1 MLDTPF
7 LHHGFKHAASLR
19 RPARPRNAIVSQCLV
34 GMSVDEGNICR
45 HKTSCT
51 CVRVLK
57 SQSRMFQGRSSFLPA
72 GHCQQ
77 VNDNLSTGFKAN
89 ADVLPEQMPKGVLKL
104 NAPCKAAGALLK
116 YILKP
121 ENISPERRAAVE
133 ERYQELLSLVS
144 GQGAVRVMHLSLPP
158 STAGNVHTVLKS
170 SRSALEEADGVFLV
184 DYPLQDLDEEVKL
197 KRLLISSSKIQ
208 AFPGLQKLGP
218 KSGWQPQNTKQDAV
232 TLLFMLQHGMAVEQA
247 IIELANIWGHSLEFQ
262 SHRACFAVALLENL
276 PPRLHTLY
284 EHELDVWANA
294 VNTQQLKHPGLSLR
308 VSSMPDL
315 PRPLQDS
322 GGSADRLLYDHSSP
336 VDVRSCSSQSASAW
350 ALADDGIGKCIAAA
364 HKDWGQVQLMEGISF
379 HATIVSLP
387 FTYTPA
393 HIEDMS
399 QGAVNDLLYGACK
412 VWFVVSPS
420 KNAIFK
426 EILVEQHGPDAPQQL
441 FEKQLRPILSSEQM
455 QACGVRVIYQKPG
468 QMMVTMPVSSA

>member
-1 MLDTPF
+1 MLDTPI
-7 LHHGFKHAASLR
+7 LQQGFTHAARS
-19 RPARPRNAIVSQCLV
+19 RNAIVSQCSIV
-34 GMSVDEGNICR
+34 MSVCEGKLCR

-51 CVRVLK
+51 FVRVLK
-57 SQSRMFQGRSSFLPA
+57 SQICNIQGRNSFLPA

-77 VNDNLSTGFKAN
+77 VNDNLSAGFKAS
-89 ADVLPEQMPKGVLKL
+89 ADVLPEQMPEGSPKL
-104 NAPCKAAGALLK
+104 NAPCKAAGGLLK
-116 YILKP
+116 YISKP
-121 ENISPERRAAVE
+121 GNISAERRAAVE
-133 ERYQELLSLVS
+133 ERYQDLLSLVS
-144 GQGAVRVMHLSLPP
+144 EQGAVSVMHLSLAP
-158 STAGNVHTVLKS
+158 STVGDLHTVLKS
-170 SRSALEEADGVFLV
+170 SISALEEADGVFMV
-184 DYPLQDLDEEVKL
+184 DFPLQDLDAEVKL
-197 KRLLISSSKIQ
+197 KRLLISSGKIQ
-208 AFPGLQKLGP
+208 AFPGLQKLGA
-218 KSGWQPQNTKQDAV
+218 KSGWQPQNIKKDVV
-232 TLLFMLQHGMAVEQA
+232 TLLFMLQHGLAVEQA

-262 SHRACFAVALLENL
+262 SHRACFTVALLENL

-294 VNTQQLKHPGLSLR
+294 VNAQQLKHPGLSLR

-322 GGSADRLLYDHSSP
+322 GGSANRLLYDHSSP

-350 ALADDGIGKCIAAA
+350 ALADDGIGKCIVAA

-393 HIEDMS
+393 HIEDMN

-426 EILVEQHGPDAPQQL
+426 KILVEQHGPNALRQL

-455 QACGVRVIYQKPG
+455 EACGVRVIYQNPG
-468 QMMVTMPVSSA
+468 QMVVTMPVSST